1 MTAERRRASATGAH
15 ALQALARTP
24 KLNGWIVS
32 KLEAGV
38 RGEVLEIGSGVGTIS
53 RLIRHRADHLV
64 LTDAEP
70 HYLDALRGLFPGDGG
85 VEVAAYDLGA
95 PPPPAVEA
103 RRYDTIVAI
112 NVIEH
117 IADDHALIA
126 RLAHLLRP
134 GGSLLVY
141 VPAGPIAYGPL
152 DAALGHHRR
161 YTRATLTA
169 LLSSAALH
177 PGRPRYIN
185 FLGLCGWMV
194 YGHVLRRELLPPRA
208 VALFERLVPLVR
220 LEDKLTLPVGLGL
233 YTRATKPTT
242 KSATKPA
249 GDA

>member
-1 MTAERRRASATGAH
+1 MTAEGRRASATGAH
-15 ALQALARTP
+15 ALRTLAATP
-24 KLNGWIVS
+24 KLNAWVFS
-32 KLEAGV
+32 KLEACV

-53 RLIRHRADHLV
+53 RLIRRRADHLV

-70 HYLDALRGLFPGDGG
+70 SYLEALRGLFRGDGD

-95 PPPPAVEA
+95 PPPPVVEG
-103 RRYDTIVAI
+103 RRYDAIVAI

-117 IADDHALIA
+117 IADDHALVA

-141 VPAGPIAYGPL
+141 VPACPMAYGPL

-161 YTRATLTA
+161 YTPATLTG
-169 LLSSAALH
+169 LLSSAALD
-177 PGRPRYIN
+177 PGQPRYVN
-185 FLGLCGWMV
+185 LLGLCGWMV
-194 YGHVLRRELLPPRA
+194 YGHLLRRELLPPRA

-233 YTRATKPTT
+233 YARATKPP
-242 KSATKPA
+242 TKPA
-249 GDA
+249 ADA